1 MVFNHTPYDTMPW
14 WQERTFWNLWGPRAL
29 FNRFILG
36 LSTPSIEFGSDG
48 VPFEAMGA
56 PHKHPA
62 TQSAIEKKV
71 RENAEKLSEA
81 PYGYR
86 PAIGFQIRRLIPPVD
101 GPEYGLDMNRF
112 PGGTPTTPAGPVRF
126 TREYE
131 RRGGG
136 FEKVEAIEKPEDVV
150 QFDAAAD
157 KQRKDSMGPLGKT
170 EGVAKTTPMVTAAA

>member
-1 MVFNHTPYDTMPW
+1 MTFPHTPYDTMPW
-14 WQERTFWNLWGPRAL
+14 WQPATPWNLYGPRAL
-29 FNRFILG
+29 FNRLILG
-36 LSTPSIEFGSDG
+36 LPRPSPEFSSDG

-56 PHKHPA
+56 PHPHPK
-62 TQSAIEKKV
+62 TQSMIEQKV
-71 RENAEKLSEA
+71 RDNAKKLEEA
-81 PYGYR
+81 PFGYR

-112 PGGTPTTPAGPVRF
+112 PEGTPTTPAGPIRF

-150 QFDAAAD
+150 QFDAAA
-157 KQRKDSMGPLGKT
+157 QRKDSMGPLGKS
-170 EGVAKTTPMVTAAA
+170 EGVVETTPMVTAAA